1 MITEETS
8 FTIHSQSTIGS
19 GSDNGTC
26 NLYYKIDHIFSN
38 FYNKLKPSSKLKLT
52 LKKIFI
58 YTDYNAQFY
67 SPYLE
72 IRANISGADG
82 NFETTVD
89 RYGNI
94 IGLISTNAA
103 PYDAAAQTAAPAT
116 VYSAY
121 APDLLTS
128 KQYGNQMAVNNDDL
142 IGCPIFLNNMING
155 GIPTVM
161 QILIYG
167 YGTRY
172 DRGEITFV
180 AGPPE
185 VRTPITINQITDF
198 PMDYAKVTFAGQTP
212 TGQGVGLTASYYLE
226 YPYTLVFSVEHTYEN
241 PYK

>member
-8 FTIHSQSTIGS
+8 FTIHSQSTIGP
-19 GSDNGTC
+19 GSSNGTC

-52 LKKIFI
+52 LKKVFI

-103 PYDAAAQTAAPAT
+103 PYSYTAQ
-116 VYSAY
+116 VGGDDYSAY
-121 APDLLTS
+121 APDLITT
-128 KQYGNQMAVNNDDL
+128 KEYGSQMAVNNNDL

-161 QILIYG
+161 QILFYG
-167 YGTRY
+167 YGSRY
-172 DRGEITFV
+172 DREEITFDA
-180 AGPPE
+180 AGA
-185 VRTPITINQITDF
+185 RTPASFNQITNF
-198 PMDYAKVTFAGQTP
+198 PMDYAKMTFAGQLP
-212 TGQGVGLTASYYLE
+212 IGTGEGLTNNYYLE

-241 PYK
+241 TYK